1 MKNFGTLE
9 YVLDRY
15 SQTWS
20 WKVTGQR
27 AVTMVSKVIP
37 QSWYGDG
44 PHEAI
49 VPDSQKNVK
58 QIKWILER
66 YPLEILSKSVWKR
79 KLVDHQKPK
88 ERIPKIEKLVRAN
101 PGKQFQGKLLNFQ
114 KEGLIF

>member
-49 VPDSQKNVK
+49 VPDSQRNVK

-66 YPLEILSKSVWKR
+66 YPLEILSKS
-79 KLVDHQKPK
+79 
-88 ERIPKIEKLVRAN
+88 
-101 PGKQFQGKLLNFQ
+101 
-114 KEGLIF
+114 